1 MRVPQY
7 TLVEVGGRKP
17 ALSFHP
23 VSKGIEIRVLDLA
36 VGSFTCSAIL
46 LAPDIVILT
55 NDSSDFFFPVWG
67 IDPRAACMRGKLTLP
82 LIYNPSPPGDFIAW
96 EEEKSIS
103 PVTAGWRD
111 RQQFGLLTIRS
122 PSWWHTR
129 SQAILRASGRNC
141 HPML

>member
-36 VGSFTCSAIL
+36 VGGFTCSAIL

-55 NDSSDFFFPVWG
+55 NDSSDFFFQFEGLTPG
-67 IDPRAACMRGKLTLP
+67 PHACEV
-82 LIYNPSPPGDFIAW
+82 S
-96 EEEKSIS
+96 
-103 PVTAGWRD
+103 
-111 RQQFGLLTIRS
+111 
-122 PSWWHTR
+122 
-129 SQAILRASGRNC
+129 
-141 HPML
+141 